1 MRPFANPWTI
11 AYQAPPSM
19 GFSRQEHW
27 SGLSF
32 PSPADLTD
40 PGIKSGSP
48 ALEGEALTSEPC
60 GINTSE
66 LTDLDVQKYYLK
78 RLTHLC
84 ARPRKS
90 YRGHTGVTHTHTH
103 TANCGHFNSYFDL

>member
-103 TANCGHFNSYFDL
+103 SKLWTFQQLL